1 MSKVGNKTFNSLY
14 LNCHLEL
21 WGICKREFAKIF
33 YYRRMQMIWV
43 MQGSNVLRAL
53 WFQRF
58 ISLDY
63 HRGMKNV
70 WIIIWKQLWILWTN
84 AHMELWV
91 RLLPNLRSIMFSE
104 NNVKVKG
111 FVKFLLTIRRF
122 FQVIAKIYLRI
133 DKLEEAW
140 NTVSLKLMLLLFVII
155 IKIMI
160 SLQFLCYEELFK
172 VLRPKS
178 YLHIL
183 LLAGIFSLC

>member
-1 MSKVGNKTFNSLY
+1 MSKVDNKTFNSLY
-14 LNCHLEL
+14 LNYHLEL

-43 MQGSNVLRAL
+43 MQGSNALWAL

-84 AHMELWV
+84 ALMELWV

-111 FVKFLLTIRRF
+111 FVKFLLTIRWF

-133 DKLEEAW
+133 DKMEEAW
-140 NTVSLKLMLLLFVII
+140 NTVSLKHMLLLFVIT

-160 SLQFLCYEELFK
+160 SLQFLCYGELFK
-172 VLRPKS
+172 V
-178 YLHIL
+178 
-183 LLAGIFSLC
+183 